1 MTGYSSGQRLNPPP
15 PRTGNAATPSSA
27 PPLPCS
33 PGCTP
38 TARTSSGSPSTSG
51 ALRQQPGR
59 TRHSNDQTATEDL
72 RQLAN
77 RNRRSRLP
85 RRPLLPLHRRQETAK
100 PRSTS
105 CADCSPETSGCP
117 PQPCHDHARG
127 DRQAVLAQH
136 PADRLDPEPVGV
148 RAEVVDDYLSRR
160 SSSAGAKTPTRSRRS
175 HWPGAARQPPG
186 AAPLTSSDASLITP
200 GRAPVSTSSRATPSC
215 AGWPD

>member
-38 TARTSSGSPSTSG
+38 TARTSSASPSTSG

-77 RNRRSRLP
+77 PNR
-85 RRPLLPLHRRQETAK
+85 
-100 PRSTS
+100 
-105 CADCSPETSGCP
+105 
-117 PQPCHDHARG
+117 
-127 DRQAVLAQH
+127 
-136 PADRLDPEPVGV
+136 
-148 RAEVVDDYLSRR
+148 LSRAFLAVR
-160 SSSAGAKTPTRSRRS
+160 SSPSTAAKN
-175 HWPGAARQPPG
+175 GQAALDVLRG
-186 AAPLTSSDASLITP
+186 LFTGNIWL
-200 GRAPVSTSSRATPSC
+200 
-215 AGWPD
+215 